1 MSAGFRKEVS
11 LENSTN
17 AFRSHAVKPLE
28 CYSRGWRLIKD
39 QYWLFLLIYLV
50 GILLGSAVPLGVLLG
65 PMMCGIYFCLF
76 RKAEGTKVSF
86 DMLFKGFS
94 YFVESLLAT
103 LMMIVPMLLIMVPV
117 MIVFFVVFASTA
129 IHSAGAGAAR
139 GSVIASMIGVE
150 FLAMFVLMLVSF
162 LVGLFFTFAYPLIV
176 DRGLRAWPA
185 VKTSFRGAWHNIGGL
200 ILLFLLNMVFG
211 FAGLLACYV
220 GAFFVGPIMM
230 AALFTAYRQ
239 VFPESPAGAEG
250 PINPVQHG
258 AYSG

>member
-1 MSAGFRKEVS
+1 M
-11 LENSTN
+11 ENSTHD
-17 AFRSHAVKPLE
+17 FRTHAVKPLE

-50 GILLGSAVPLGVLLG
+50 TLIIGSLVPLGILLG
-65 PMMCGIYFCLF
+65 PMMCGFYFCLF
-76 RKAEGTKVSF
+76 RKAEGTKVTF

-117 MIVFFVVFASTA
+117 IIVFFIVFVSTSL
-129 IHSAGAGAAR
+129 HSAGAGAAR

-162 LVGLFFTFAYPLIV
+162 LVGLFFIFAYPLIV

-185 VKTSFRGAWHNIGGL
+185 VKLSFRAARHNLGGL
-200 ILLFLLNMVFG
+200 ILLFLLNFVLVS
-211 FAGLLACYV
+211 AGTLACYV
-220 GAFFVGPIMM
+220 GAFFVGTIMM
-230 AALFTAYRQ
+230 AALFTAYQQ
-239 VFPESPAGAEG
+239 VFGGSTAGVEAST
-250 PINPVQHG
+250 NV
-258 AYSG
+258 